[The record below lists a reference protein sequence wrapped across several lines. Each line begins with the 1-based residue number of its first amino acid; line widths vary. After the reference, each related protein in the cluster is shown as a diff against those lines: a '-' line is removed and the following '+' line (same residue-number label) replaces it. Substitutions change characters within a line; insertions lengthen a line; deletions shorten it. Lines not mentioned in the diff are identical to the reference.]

1 MPESITSAATPQVSE
16 FCWVDGTIKQTYIH
30 TKYSQP
36 LQDVSPE
43 PLFCL
48 FDTQTHDVLLFSF
61 IVCRCFGKT
70 SYSGAA
76 LGQRDRS
83 SYDAMTG
90 QMRGLLS
97 GQSDLHY
104 NSGFPRVHFAMLGI
118 AAKYGVD
125 DLHYSTKTAK
135 NAVWLSFVNNIRF

>member
-1 MPESITSAATPQVSE
+1 
-16 FCWVDGTIKQTYIH
+16 
-30 TKYSQP
+30 
-36 LQDVSPE
+36 
-43 PLFCL
+43 
-48 FDTQTHDVLLFSF
+48 
-61 IVCRCFGKT
+61 
-70 SYSGAA
+70 
-76 LGQRDRS
+76 
-83 SYDAMTG
+83 MTG